1 VTYVHNE
8 KAITLL
14 NETTTVTALS
24 FADLFLSLCAGINIS
39 AFFFFA
45 YDKRKA
51 KANVWRTPENLLLL
65 VAALGPFGAYGAML
79 IFRHKTR
86 KPKFY
91 LVPVFL
97 IIQCAVIITL
107 FR

>member
-1 VTYVHNE
+1 
-8 KAITLL
+8 L
-14 NETTTVTALS
+14 NETTTVTAL
-24 FADLFLSLCAGINIS
+24 FFTDLFPVLCAGINVS
-39 AFFFFA
+39 AFFLYA

-51 KANVWRTPENLLLL
+51 KANAWRTPENLLLL
-65 VAALGPFGAYGAML
+65 VAALGPFGAYGSML

-97 IIQCAVIITL
+97 ILQVAVIITL